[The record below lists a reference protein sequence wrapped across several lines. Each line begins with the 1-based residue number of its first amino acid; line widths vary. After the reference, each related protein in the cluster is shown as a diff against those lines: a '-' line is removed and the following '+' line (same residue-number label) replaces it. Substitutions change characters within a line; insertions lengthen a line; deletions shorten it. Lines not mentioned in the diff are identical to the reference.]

1 MTSDPSSW
9 DDMVLVGR
17 IARPHGLRGHVFV
30 NPETDF
36 AEARFRPGAV
46 VWMRAA
52 DGPRA
57 LTVAS
62 ARMQSGRPVIG
73 FEGLSHVD
81 EVETLAGA
89 ELRVPEQDLQ
99 PLGPGHYYEHQ
110 LVGCRVETLRGE
122 QVGVVSR
129 VEGGA
134 GGSRLIVDG
143 RRGEVLIPLAADICV
158 DVDIAA
164 RTIRVDPP
172 EGLLELNVAGSRQ

>member
-81 EVETLAGA
+81 EVETL
-89 ELRVPEQDLQ
+89 
-99 PLGPGHYYEHQ
+99 
-110 LVGCRVETLRGE
+110 RGE